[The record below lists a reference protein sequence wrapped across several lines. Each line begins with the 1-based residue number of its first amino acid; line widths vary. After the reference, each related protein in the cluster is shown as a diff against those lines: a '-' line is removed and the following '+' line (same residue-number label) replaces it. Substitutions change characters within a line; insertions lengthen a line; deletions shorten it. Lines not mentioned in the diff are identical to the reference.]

1 MDYSRAADGVRVLVE
16 SLELVA
22 GPPAY
27 RYLRP
32 RPPLL
37 AALVGALWDE
47 MPMSLPDF
55 TRRVYEEW
63 SLLVSEHDASATDA
77 GDYLEGADLVFNER
91 GLEALLTEAG
101 LALALSD
108 QTCLVGHQREEQ
120 P

>member
-1 MDYSRAADGVRVLVE
+1 MDYSRAADGVRVLLE

-37 AALVGALWDE
+37 AALVGGLWDE
-47 MPMSLPDF
+47 MPMALSDF

-63 SLLVSEHDASATDA
+63 SLVVSEHEAATTDA
-77 GDYLEGADLVFNER
+77 GTFLEGADLVVNER
-91 GLEALLTEAG
+91 GLEALLTDAG

-108 QTCLVGHQREEQ
+108 QTCLVGHQKEEQ
-120 P
+120 